1 MQFQY
6 SHRRDEKEA
15 IFFSVENGQTTTI
28 AKGSLCVWDLTDN
41 SAISGITANTR
52 ATRVIICPTA
62 EAGDATAG
70 LVRKAG
76 FAHTAMDGT
85 PANTRGTQSYL
96 IQVYGWRNDLVADTD
111 AASNI
116 IAGGLLVPSGDAA
129 GAVEGPQDVTS
140 PTVAELS
147 KIVGMAFDVTAINT
161 TATIEG
167 IVNCLR

>member
-15 IFFSVENGQTTTI
+15 IFFSAENGQTAAI
-28 AKGSLCVWDLTDN
+28 PKGSFCVWDITDN
-41 SAISGITANTR
+41 SAVSGITANTR
-52 ATRVIICPTA
+52 GTRVIICPTA

-70 LVRKAG
+70 VVRKAG

-96 IQVYGWRNDLVADTD
+96 IQVYGWRNDVIVDTD

-116 IAGGLLVPSGDAA
+116 IAGGLIVPSGDAA

-147 KIVGMAFDVTAINT
+147 KIVGTAMDAVAINNVG
-161 TATIEG
+161 TIEA